1 MPRESLKNLLEMYPW
16 FFDKSVTSNFHKSVE
31 VTNRRFQDL
40 YQSLFEVANSIPL
53 GKRCLIWKEQSVPYD
68 YQINFVANFPH
79 LKSVNCYK
87 NDEVIYS
94 EHYNYEDNVDSFV
107 YIYDSSMDTA
117 ITEDPT
123 SEDEEENIIPS
134 DKFKIIVETFD
145 EYLIKKGF
153 PENDEILG
161 DEYDHDISLDEIG
174 AQNNIPRKTYIET
187 DDYAHTEPPYNN
199 RLSEDDYHYMNRI
212 INYLLRIHDTPLPVL
227 EVWKLYG
234 IFADL
239 SNRDQYLL
247 HMYDEKLHP
256 DYDWTPQPWEYND
269 TLCDLQPDDGEF
281 FFVSANTLLP
291 VKNQV
296 VKFNFKFIN
305 SLTEPL
311 TGDYN
316 VSIILNDEPL
326 VNKFAGSQYIVPNNV
341 IHDDEPNIFTFLA
354 YAGDRL
360 ITTEELIINVRGCTT
375 ADWYVS
381 PNGDD
386 NNDGKTNQTPFQ
398 SISKA
403 LSMVNGEENL
413 IVLMSGTHN
422 INQILPVTYSC
433 TLLGCGD
440 PVINNTNSLKFFNVL
455 QNQELL
461 IQDVTLKHDTNE
473 ALVED
478 TLYQNNNLNYNGFY
492 VVLREATKILT
503 LIEVDTDKSSYVVGN
518 TVIVTGTL
526 TDEQSAGLSGKSI
539 KIYVNNELVDTV
551 TTANNTGTFTK
562 QITATTDG
570 NMIIRAVFEG
580 DNDYYSSTSSV
591 TVPVSARPSPASIS
605 ITAEKPIMSKGE
617 NNKITATVLDS
628 DGNPCEGE
636 TVSFSVVDGE
646 DLGTAVT
653 DASGEAF
660 VYYLGKDADVLYIKG
675 ICGSAENTVQIQD
688 VFYYNPQSITT
699 TTILSISNFPTN
711 FRASFKIKRAS
722 GGSSG
727 AWLEVGQNVD
737 NCILLGNTSSEGSF
751 GIFIRQNG
759 SYTAQK
765 MSNNEVLIRN
775 TETLIEYSLNNG
787 VHTIKANNITVT
799 FSNSSITARNYIRA
813 FILNNMIKELKIHEL

>member
-87 NDEVIYS
+87 NDEIIYS

-145 EYLIKKGF
+145 EYLIQKGF

-291 VKNQV
+291 IKNQV

-326 VNKFAGSQYIVPNNV
+326 VNKFTGSQYIVPNNV

-360 ITTEELIINVRGCTT
+360 ITTEELIVNVRGCTT

-381 PNGDD
+381 PNGADT
-386 NNDGKTNQTPFQ
+386 NDGKSNQTPFQ

-440 PVINNTNSLKFFNVL
+440 PVINSTNSLKFFNVL

-570 NMIIRAVFEG
+570 NMVIRAVFEG

-591 TVPVSARPSPASIS
+591 TVPVSAKPLPDSIS
-605 ITAEKPIMSKGE
+605 IAAEKPIMSKGE

-628 DGNPCEGE
+628 DGNPCVGE

-660 VYYLGKDADVLYIKG
+660 VYYLGKGTNLLNIKCFLGVLSDETQIMDYYYYG
-675 ICGSAENTVQIQD
+675 IDKYTTQNNLILSEIPSNFECSFILRVSNSTSNNTGILSSTLNNGDLLVGNISSSNPQIALYPTTSTGSAQYMGIN
-688 VFYYNPQSITT
+688 
-699 TTILSISNFPTN
+699 
-711 FRASFKIKRAS
+711 K
-722 GGSSG
+722 
-727 AWLEVGQNVD
+727 NV
-737 NCILLGNTSSEGSF
+737 E
-751 GIFIRQNG
+751 
-759 SYTAQK
+759 
-765 MSNNEVLIRN
+765 
-775 TETLIEYSLNNG
+775 TELTWKYENG
-787 VHTIKANNITVT
+787 VHTVTDGTNTISLTGYAPSDLKCSATSNCYIKNIIVKK
-799 FSNSSITARNYIRA
+799 
-813 FILNNMIKELKIHEL
+813 L